1 MFVNV
6 RQILGTWI
14 IKKIQKHGPHT
25 VQVLG
30 KTYEISQDVLN
41 PRYSYTSELM
51 AKHINVTPEDEVLDM
66 GTGAGIQA
74 ITAGHAARRV
84 IAVDINFK
92 ATQCALKNV
101 RAHHLEHVVFVL
113 QGDLFSS
120 LNPGHKFSV
129 ILFTPPYMEGTPE
142 TMFEHALYD
151 PDKELAKR
159 FFKQARLYLKRDGY
173 VQMVYSSV
181 ARPGR
186 VLKIAEELGWR
197 YELIVQKRTLL
208 EKFFIYKMTLSY

>member
-30 KTYEISQDVLN
+30 KTYEISQEVLN

-113 QGDLFSS
+113 QGDLFSL

-129 ILFTPPYMEGTPE
+129 ILFTPPYMEGKPE
-142 TMFEHALYD
+142 TIFEHALYD

-159 FFKQARLYLKRDGY
+159 FFNEAKLYLKRDGY

-181 ARPGR
+181 AQPES
-186 VLKIAEELGWR
+186 VLKIVKGLGWR

-208 EKFFIYKMTLSY
+208 EKFFIYRLTLNY